1 MAGPSREADARLTD
15 ERAAAERLLRRLAA
29 VGVALMLVVIV
40 SSAYL
45 RLAQAGLSCTDW
57 PACYGRIATRPELA
71 PEMRVARLA
80 HRIAAGTVGVVL
92 IGVLLIAATQRP
104 LLKPQTAI
112 AAGALLVALG
122 LAGLGAQFSATTP
135 GAPLPAVTLAN
146 LGGGFALLALLWWLR
161 LPAPPGPPPAGSR
174 TGLRWIAA
182 LTLVAAIVQIVLGS
196 LVSAKFAA
204 LSCPSLPICG
214 APWPDGALIS
224 SLDPTQPLAVGVDGA
239 IVRPPAL
246 AVLPLVH
253 RIGALAL
260 VVFGALLVAEL
271 LRTGRAARRYGVILA
286 GLLLLQVAL
295 GIAATLLEA
304 PLAVVLGHN
313 LVAALLV
320 CVLVSANRCAHAAS
334 APT

>member
-1 MAGPSREADARLTD
+1 MAGPARAADARLTD

-45 RLAQAGLSCTDW
+45 RLAQAGLSCSDW

-71 PEMRVARLA
+71 PEMHVARLA

-92 IGVLLIAATQRP
+92 IALLLIAATQRP
-104 LLKPQTAI
+104 RLKPQTAV

-122 LAGLGAQFSATTP
+122 LAGLGAQSSAAAP

-146 LGGGFALLALLWWLR
+146 LGGGFALLALLWWLS
-161 LPAPPGPPPAGSR
+161 LPPPPRPPPAGSR

-182 LTLVAAIVQIVLGS
+182 LTLAAATVQILLGG

-214 APWPDGALIS
+214 APWPDGALLS
-224 SLDPTQPLAVGVDGA
+224 SLDPTQPLAVGGDGA

-246 AVLPLVH
+246 AALPWVH
-253 RIGALAL
+253 RIGALVL
-260 VVFGALLVAEL
+260 VVFGALLVSKL
-271 LRTGRAARRYGVILA
+271 LQAGRAPRRQSLILA

-320 CVLVSANRCAHAAS
+320 CALVSANRFAHAAAS
-334 APT
+334 T